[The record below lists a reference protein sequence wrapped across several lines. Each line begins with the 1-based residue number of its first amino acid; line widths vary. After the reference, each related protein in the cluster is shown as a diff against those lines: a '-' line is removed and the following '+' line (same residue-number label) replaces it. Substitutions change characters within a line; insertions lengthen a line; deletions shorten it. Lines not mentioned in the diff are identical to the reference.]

1 MPPYSLHR
9 LLATLPPQG
18 SALPDLPPGPS
29 LDRVRGPI
37 EIPLYAPWQIALI
50 AVVAAIA
57 LGLIGWGILRYLRT
71 RRQHT
76 QQLPPY
82 QTALAELQTAATFT
96 ADDDERF
103 AMLSSLALRR
113 YFASSLGIA
122 AEEQTT
128 SEFLQQLERHPQ
140 LNAET
145 QASLAQFLEHCDRV
159 KFARVSLSTAERETL
174 STSATDLIQYAE
186 QANIATEARHA

>member
-57 LGLIGWGILRYLRT
+57 LGLIGWGILHYLRT
-71 RRQHT
+71 RRQRT

-82 QTALAELQTAATFT
+82 QTALAKPN
-96 ADDDERF
+96 RCNVY
-103 AMLSSLALRR
+103 S
-113 YFASSLGIA
+113 G
-122 AEEQTT
+122 
-128 SEFLQQLERHPQ
+128 
-140 LNAET
+140 
-145 QASLAQFLEHCDRV
+145 
-159 KFARVSLSTAERETL
+159 
-174 STSATDLIQYAE
+174 
-186 QANIATEARHA
+186 